1 MDETMRKKVLI
12 VDDEPGVRRLVR
24 QILFR
29 DYTVSEAQN
38 GEEAVDM
45 ARSQKPDIILMDMMM
60 PKMDGLSAC
69 YAIKQDESTRHIPVV
84 MLTAITHEL
93 NQRLSQS
100 VMGASGYITKPFS
113 PDDLLSTIR
122 QLLPVRKD
130 IPDPAV

>member
-1 MDETMRKKVLI
+1 MKGKVLI
-12 VDDEPGVRRLVR
+12 VDDEPTVRHLVRR
-24 QILFR
+24 ILGH
-29 DYTVSEAQN
+29 DYFVVEAAD
-38 GEEAVDM
+38 GAEAVDV
-45 ARSQKPDIILMDMMM
+45 ARSRKPDIILMDMMM

>member
-1 MDETMRKKVLI
+1 MDEMKGKVLI
-12 VDDEPGVRRLVR
+12 VDDEPTVRHLVRR
-24 QILFR
+24 ILGH
-29 DYTVSEAQN
+29 DYFVVEAAD
-38 GEEAVDM
+38 GAEAVDV
-45 ARSQKPDIILMDMMM
+45 ARSRKPDIILMDMMM